1 MLDHAYLTIL
11 ASAGCPSVKIGHHM
25 PLQLATCRLYP
36 CAHCIITGAAA
47 SAIAAILGTDIS
59 NDAGRDALLHDPAR
73 LQRRGFGSPHL
84 YLCRV
89 SLAVLHRGW
98 PRYGVENWCLY
109 CPEASETIE
118 VGEY

>member
-84 YLCRV
+84 YLCGFHWRFSTV
-89 SLAVLHRGW
+89 VGRDMGWKIGAFIVQKRLKPLKLA
-98 PRYGVENWCLY
+98 NN
-109 CPEASETIE
+109 
-118 VGEY
+118 